1 MSPSRRSL
9 IAALGLALPL
19 LLAPSGAALAAKAP
33 HHVVHHVMAHHR
45 MVHHPVH
52 HVVRRRVVRHRV
64 VHHPVVHHLVKKKG

>member
-33 HHVVHHVMAHHR
+33 HHVMAYHR